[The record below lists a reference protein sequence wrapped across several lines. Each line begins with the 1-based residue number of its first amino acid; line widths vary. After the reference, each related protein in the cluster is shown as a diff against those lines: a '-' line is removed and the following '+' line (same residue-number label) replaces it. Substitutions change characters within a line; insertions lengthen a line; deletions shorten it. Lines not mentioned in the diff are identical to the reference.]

1 VSEPS
6 QTQVEVGSYSLQ
18 PSRVLVCTCEPK
30 HTPSRP
36 VMCQGVSILVPS
48 VKLIPPQLLLE
59 DTARD
64 GQESFAI
71 FLNLIQSFLI
81 KICDEFVDPEA
92 CSNNQREREREREE
106 GEEGGRR

>member
-1 VSEPS
+1 
-6 QTQVEVGSYSLQ
+6 
-18 PSRVLVCTCEPK
+18 
-30 HTPSRP
+30 
-36 VMCQGVSILVPS
+36 MCQGVSILVPS

-106 GEEGGRR
+106 GEEGGRRWEGSGERDGETNPGGLISELCALVMVL

>member
-1 VSEPS
+1 
-6 QTQVEVGSYSLQ
+6 
-18 PSRVLVCTCEPK
+18 
-30 HTPSRP
+30 
-36 VMCQGVSILVPS
+36 MCQGVSILVPS